1 MRKIFP
7 RAGWFAVFAGVL
19 ALGLKAQMTDP
30 VPAPTGQQRA
40 PAAAVPQTATAVP
53 QAATSTPQAA
63 APASQDAPGSQQ
75 RAPVT
80 TIQAHARAVL
90 VDVVVTDGHGH
101 AVHGL
106 KPTDFQVEEDRTPQ
120 TIKSF
125 EEIRPKSE
133 AERTE
138 MAAGPKLPKNTFTNE
153 SKVLPTGAMTVLLL
167 DALDTNLSAQAY
179 SREQLVK
186 YLVDAK
192 PAGPVAIFQLDMQ
205 LHMIQ
210 GFTTDMDLLRAAVKD
225 RDKLMQTVIPRTPG
239 YVAMKFRYDGLTH
252 GMQDLGRYLAQFPG
266 RKNLIWFTGS
276 VPVYA
281 YDDGTPIG
289 GALRDRESFAFDYTS
304 TTDVLTLGRVSV
316 YPVDAEGLRTNPAF
330 SAARGGRPPS
340 MGEISSF
347 GIREAGKHE
356 DLDDVAHATG
366 GRAFYNTNGIKEA
379 ISEVIE
385 TGANYYTISYYP
397 TNKNWDGKFRT
408 LKLDLN
414 LAGAQLEY
422 RRGYYAM
429 KESGIPQNGLGTAS
443 GVNAVASGPAR
454 RQITNH
460 ASDSFVQS
468 MQLGAIDPGTIVF
481 ETHVTA
487 SAELEKSGKGAAAPA
502 DNHFAAKYREKPYRE
517 YVMKYVV
524 GGKQLQLTSAA
535 MGLMRGKVEFVLL
548 VLDDKGDLVN
558 SASATVDMN
567 LKPETYRYVLTN
579 GVEMPVKIQVPV
591 KGTYFLRAGVHDVSS
606 GRSGALEVAVGE
618 IAVTP

>member
-1 MRKIFP
+1 MS
-7 RAGWFAVFAGVL
+7 L
-19 ALGLKAQMTDP
+19 
-30 VPAPTGQQRA
+30 QQRL
-40 PAAAVPQTATAVP
+40 PAA
-53 QAATSTPQAA
+53 
-63 APASQDAPGSQQ
+63 
-75 RAPVT
+75 

-106 KPTDFQVEEDRTPQ
+106 KAADFQVVEDGAPQ
-120 TIKSF
+120 TIRSF
-125 EEIRPKSE
+125 EEIQPKSE
-133 AERTE
+133 AERAQ

-153 SKVLPTGAMTVLLL
+153 NKVMPSGAMTVLLL

-210 GFTTDMDLLRAAVKD
+210 GFTTDMDVLRAAVKD

-239 YVAMKFRYDGLTH
+239 YVATKFRYDGLTH
-252 GMQDLGRYLAQFPG
+252 GMQDLGRYLSQFPG

-330 SAARGGRPPS
+330 SAARGGGPPS
-340 MGEISSF
+340 IGEISSF
-347 GIREAGKHE
+347 GIRESYKHQ
-356 DLDDVAHATG
+356 DLDDVANATG
-366 GRAFYNTNGIKEA
+366 GHAFYNTNGIKEA
-379 ISEVIE
+379 ISEVME

-397 TNKNWDGKFRT
+397 TNKNWDGRYRK
-408 LKLDLN
+408 LKLELDRT
-414 LAGAQLEY
+414 GTRLEY
-422 RRGYYAM
+422 RPGYYAM
-429 KESGIPQNGLGTAS
+429 KESGIAQGGGGKAS
-443 GVNAVASGPAR
+443 GGNAVASGLAR

-460 ASDSFVQS
+460 APDTFVQS

-481 ETHVTA
+481 RTHVTA
-487 SAELEKSGKGAAAPA
+487 SAEMQKIAKGAPA
-502 DNHFAAKYREKPYRE
+502 MAENYLAAKYREKPFRE
-517 YVMKYVV
+517 YVMNYVV
-524 GGKQLQLTSAA
+524 GGKQLQLAPGA
-535 MGLMRGKVEFVLL
+535 NGVMQGKVEFVLL
-548 VLDDKGDLVN
+548 VRDDKGDLVN
-558 SASATVDMN
+558 SASATVDMT

-579 GVEMPVKIQVPV
+579 GVEMPVKIQVPA
-591 KGTYFLRAGVHDVSS
+591 KGTFFLRAGVHDLSS

-618 IAVTP
+618 IAITP